1 MKVVSLLGS
10 DFVESCRLLTQ
21 KISKDYNPDLVI
33 GVLTGGG
40 YVGKEIFH
48 FLPHSEKQLYIET
61 KIQRVNTKTKE
72 KGIIKRILKYSPT
85 FLLDWMRM
93 LEAIVLEQKAKREN
107 NLKREG
113 VISFPPNVD
122 SFLKSEFK
130 KVLLIDDAIDSGATL
145 HLLKGYLEDHYA
157 NVIVKVAVITV
168 TTPNPIVNA
177 DYFLFHDRVLVR
189 FPWSNDVKNKK

>member
-10 DFVESCRLLTQ
+10 AFAESCRLLAQ
-21 KISKDYNPDLVI
+21 KIGKDYNPDLVI

-40 YVGKEIFH
+40 YVGKEVFDS
-48 FLPHSEKQLYIET
+48 LPHTERRLYAET
-61 KIQRVNTKTKE
+61 RIQRTNTKTKG
-72 KGIIKRILKYSPT
+72 KGIIKQILKYSPV

-93 LEAIVLEQKAKREN
+93 IEAVVLDRKAKRN

-113 VISFPPNVD
+113 VISFPENVD
-122 SFLKSEFK
+122 SLLKSGGK

-145 HLLKGYLEDHYA
+145 HLLKGYLEKHYA
-157 NVIVKVAVITV
+157 DTIVKIAVVTV
-168 TTPNPIVNA
+168 TTPNPIVDA

-189 FPWSNDVKNKK
+189 FPWSNDAVRMNK